1 MVKKEYKKGFRH
13 ITESLY
19 SYEVRAK
26 LRLVLLAIF
35 NIFFLTTHV
44 VRNAIPKPTLDP
56 IVGCCMAVNT
66 EPCIINMVQNKTTGA
81 KIIVLAVFRLPDT
94 AITHRAEITKITQYI
109 TASQITEV
117 PTVQPLFYPFVYAS
131 SIVTDVTQ

>member
-1 MVKKEYKKGFRH
+1 
-13 ITESLY
+13 
-19 SYEVRAK
+19 
-26 LRLVLLAIF
+26 
-35 NIFFLTTHV
+35 
-44 VRNAIPKPTLDP
+44 
-56 IVGCCMAVNT
+56 
-66 EPCIINMVQNKTTGA
+66 MVQNKTTGA
-81 KIIVLAVFRLPDT
+81 KIIVLAVFRVPDT